1 MTAPTKPTPPPGVAP
16 RIWLVIWPD
25 GQKNYIEKEPL
36 KGMATWLKGVNAT
49 VLEYRFE
56 VVIRTVSMPKKKEK

>member
-25 GQKNYIEKEPL
+25 GQRNYIEKEPL
-36 KGMATWLKGVNAT
+36 GGMPAWAKGVNAT
-49 VLEYRFE
+49 ILEYTFGGVRM
-56 VVIRTVSMPKKKEK
+56 VLRPPAVKKP